1 MEKTGKM
8 ATKYIKMTDCDRC
21 LICGKHIGLGN
32 DPAVCSEKCLY
43 WLDVEMEFNK
53 WAKQQTKGAVLL
65 TRDRKE

>member
-1 MEKTGKM
+1 M

-53 WAKQQTKGAVLL
+53 WAKQQTKVAVLL
-65 TRDRKE
+65 TRERKE